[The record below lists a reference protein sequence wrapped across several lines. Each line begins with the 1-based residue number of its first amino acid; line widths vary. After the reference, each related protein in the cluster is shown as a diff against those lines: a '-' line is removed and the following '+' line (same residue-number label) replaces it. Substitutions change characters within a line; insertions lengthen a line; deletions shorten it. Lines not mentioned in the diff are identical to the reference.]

1 MVIAEQGIY
10 NNFFGRRKKSDIRQ
24 IFFFIL
30 KCLSVADKAL
40 SKISTPSLDSKTI
53 LVLET

>member
-24 IFFFIL
+24 FFFFIL
-30 KCLSVADKAL
+30 KCLSADKAL